1 MANPLN
7 RELATT
13 PTIVPASFSPAP
25 ETYER
30 QVEQEFRARQ
40 AQWGQGYALR
50 QVSYLE
56 NQLHRSSYK
65 RDAAWQGVS
74 DEEITNALK
83 VAKTARTLMLQEVP
97 IWAGS
102 LDEDELHNALPDIWH
117 RYIERVRGDTP
128 APKSTVD
135 LTAGQEVPVNKPEDA
150 PEAGEATPI
159 QVIFRPT
166 IPADAPHS
174 EVTAPKQLTL
184 GDVLAKIEANKK

>member
-30 QVEQEFRARQ
+30 QVGQEFRARQ

-56 NQLHRSSYK
+56 NQLHRASYK
-65 RDAAWQGVS
+65 RDAVWQGVS